1 MPYLKT
7 NDGVKLYYEDTG
19 TGRPILF
26 IHEFSGDYRAW
37 ELQVRYF
44 ARRYRCITYNARGY
58 PPSDVP
64 DGVDRY
70 SQRRAVDDA
79 VDVLNHFAIDN
90 AHVVGLSMGGFAA
103 LHFGILYPDRAISIV
118 VGAAGMGA
126 EPDKTAQ
133 FREEVE
139 IVARR
144 WESEGAE
151 KFAPIY
157 GSGPGREQLEMKD
170 PRGFNE
176 FIAQL
181 SEHSAKGAALT
192 LRGVQ
197 ARRPSPFELVSQ
209 LERMTVPL
217 LIIHGDEDRSCL
229 GTGAFLKRV
238 IPSAGLMVFP
248 KTGHTINL
256 EEPAL
261 FNFALQDFFTQVESG
276 RWMMRDKRTETAAVL
291 LDTKGGR

>member
-1 MPYLKT
+1 MRAAIR
-7 NDGVKLYYEDTG
+7 
-19 TGRPILF
+19 RPT
-26 IHEFSGDYRAW
+26 YR
-37 ELQVRYF
+37 
-44 ARRYRCITYNARGY
+44 RR
-58 PPSDVP
+58 SE
-64 DGVDRY
+64 Y

-79 VDVLNHFAIDN
+79 AGVLDHLKIAK
-90 AHVVGLSMGGFAA
+90 AA
-103 LHFGILYPDRAISIV
+103 SSASRWADSLRSNFGIHYPERASSLV

-133 FREEVE
+133 FRQEVE
-139 IVARR
+139 VVAKR
-144 WESEGAE
+144 WETEGAR

-157 GSGPGREQLEMKD
+157 GSGPGREQLELKD
-170 PRGFNE
+170 PRGFKE
-176 FIAQL
+176 FIDQL
-181 SEHSAKGAALT
+181 SEHSPKGAALT

-197 ARRPSPFELVSQ
+197 ARRPSPFELVAE
-209 LERMTVPL
+209 LEKMVVPA

-229 GTGAFLKRV
+229 GTGAFLKRT

-276 RWMMRDKRTETAAVL
+276 RWMLRDKRTESAAVL
-291 LDTKGGR
+291 LEAEPRR